1 LVGQARAAQ
10 PCCDITSID
19 TRTGVVTAREK
30 ASGQTFQ
37 FAASPALL
45 RTLRL
50 GQGVYANLRARQVS
64 IDGRSACCNIVNIGP
79 AGNTPPSSFG
89 NSRAPA
95 QIAPAGGNASG
106 AQVAPV
112 RGVRGGTQISPPN
125 DVKAAGSQAIPPEG
139 SRVIGN
145 QVSPPNNAKAGPNQ
159 VIPPNDVK
167 AAGSQVIPPEGSRVI
182 GNQVSPPND
191 AKAGPNQIIPPN
203 GRIVGRDQIT
213 PPNNLRAEAPGRG
226 SWSGPGFLPQNVSG
240 AITNISGTSV
250 RAQVDNSSGQI
261 QFIPPSSLAPHLLL
275 GQKVWISPANN
286 NILVLSFPM
295 TLQYAEKVGGGH
307 HMATTVVVSNTGRI
321 DGTTKTWSTEALR
334 GFTGGVS
341 VFLLDDQ
348 NNILYGTPMHKYGV
362 NGASMGGSQ
371 RTDLWMEPVAQD
383 ILAKTRHIKIVQLEK
398 PTGRWDDFIAKA
410 KDVTDLAQAWV
421 GMYSQVAGGGTG
433 GTGGTGTGGT
443 TEPTGTTS
451 VPMALQSDYQKGTPG
466 KIGVK
471 GDAPQLREGKA
482 PDSESGGG
490 TSTQQASMPPCTQHH
505 PGREHRI
512 EAVAKAGDAHMA
524 MSAAGHATRYAIQ
537 RFHLENFYLD
547 IDHAQRE
554 VYEFLKWKMG
564 NPAAIAAQFIA
575 AGYQHFDRAYSD
587 EAAAALLGTDLPSEQ
602 NGAQMTL
609 SSNFTAKLKEEIDKD
624 LGPGASFG
632 GIEEEIILGYGA
644 PEPIA
649 YQIATALA
657 VYKAGQMPRV
667 GFNMPKSWDIDNR
680 LVEAMIAARTTPST
694 AAQLGTAAPRA
705 LRKSK

>member
-1 LVGQARAAQ
+1 MKPAKTRRSFQGVLLGLTLALTLAIWLTPQASAAAA
-10 PCCDITSID
+10 CCKITAID
-19 TRTGVVTAREK
+19 PHTGVVTARQD

-37 FAASPALL
+37 FAASPAVL
-45 RTLRL
+45 RTLKL
-50 GQGVYANLRARQVS
+50 GQGVYANLRSRQVS
-64 IDGRSACCNIVNIGP
+64 IDGRSACCNIVSIG
-79 AGNTPPSSFG
+79 AASNTLPPSLG
-89 NSRAPA
+89 NSRGPV
-95 QIAPAGGNASG
+95 QIAPVDGYSPGTKI
-106 AQVAPV
+106 APV
-112 RGVRGGTQISPPN
+112 DGVRAGNQIAPVDGLKAGTQIAPVDGYRSATKIAPV
-125 DVKAAGSQAIPPEG
+125 DGVRA
-139 SRVIGN
+139 GN
-145 QVSPPNNAKAGPNQ
+145 QIAPVDGDRMDVVRPSVS
-159 VIPPNDVK
+159 
-167 AAGSQVIPPEGSRVI
+167 GS
-182 GNQVSPPND
+182 
-191 AKAGPNQIIPPN
+191 
-203 GRIVGRDQIT
+203 
-213 PPNNLRAEAPGRG
+213 
-226 SWSGPGFLPQNVSG
+226 GFPKQTASG

-250 RAQVDNSSGQI
+250 HAQVDNSSSQI

-275 GQKVWISPANN
+275 GQKVWVNPASN

-307 HMATTVVVSNTGRI
+307 HMATTVIVSSTGRV

-341 VFLLDDQ
+341 VFLVDDQ

-433 GTGGTGTGGT
+433 GTGGTGSGGT

-451 VPMALQSDYQKGTPG
+451 VPMALQSDNQKGTPG

-482 PDSESGGG
+482 PDSESGDG

-524 MSAAGHATRYAIQ
+524 MSAAGHATLYAIQ
-537 RFHLENFYLD
+537 RFHLENVYLD

-624 LGPGASFG
+624 LGPGASYG